1 MGRRCLGSG
10 VTYHRIQRSAA
21 RGEDVCVFRFVDVTY
36 VCRDMLVCAVLG
48 ARLSFH
54 IRDSSLSNICA
65 TVEVTYVQLSIVTK
79 GHWISG

>member
-1 MGRRCLGSG
+1 M
-10 VTYHRIQRSAA
+10 
-21 RGEDVCVFRFVDVTY
+21 FRFVDVTY

-65 TVEVTYVQLSIVTK
+65 TVEVTYVRLSIVTK
-79 GHWISG
+79 GHVDRMAYRRWHANGSFLTWVHAT